1 MLFPHLINF
10 LGQMLKSA
18 ETLILVLFW
27 GEKGEEHPL
36 PKKDTLA
43 FRAEMKKFS
52 FLTWLTKGPNQC
64 FFLSNVAYRPTVY
77 ETWIGLMCT
86 SSLGVSRFC
95 IFPSFFKTLS
105 WNGGYSQENKL

>member
-52 FLTWLTKGPNQC
+52 FLTWLTKRPNQC

-77 ETWIGLMCT
+77 ETWIGLMYT
-86 SSLGVSRFC
+86 SSLVSPAFA
-95 IFPSFFKTLS
+95 FSFVF
-105 WNGGYSQENKL
+105 